1 MKNYLIITDSAA
13 DINVTLIDKYNIKV
27 IPLLFTLEDKNYE
40 LTPKE
45 NEEFISE
52 VYSKLREGK
61 VITTSQANPTK
72 FINYFEKFLKE
83 GLDIIYLAFSS
94 ALSGTYQSACIAK
107 EELEEKYQD
116 RKIIVI
122 DTLCASLGQGLMVI
136 EAAKIKE
143 SGASIEEVEDFV
155 INNRL
160 KLVHYFTVDDLMFL
174 KRGGRLSA
182 SSAFIGTMVQLKPI
196 LHVSNEGKLVPI
208 GKVLGRKNSIKTIV
222 NRIKAQ
228 NVDWE
233 NKSLFISHGDCFED
247 IQYVLECLNKENINP
262 KEIIINTI
270 GAVIG
275 AHSGPGTIALFY
287 LGNERG

>member
-13 DINVTLIDKYNIKV
+13 DINVTLIDKYNIKI

-45 NEEFISE
+45 NEGFISE

-72 FINYFEKFLKE
+72 FINYFEKFLNE

-107 EELEEKYQD
+107 EELEEKYRD

-160 KLVHYFTVDDLMFL
+160 KLVHY
-174 KRGGRLSA
+174 
-182 SSAFIGTMVQLKPI
+182 
-196 LHVSNEGKLVPI
+196 
-208 GKVLGRKNSIKTIV
+208 
-222 NRIKAQ
+222 
-228 NVDWE
+228 
-233 NKSLFISHGDCFED
+233 
-247 IQYVLECLNKENINP
+247 
-262 KEIIINTI
+262 
-270 GAVIG
+270 
-275 AHSGPGTIALFY
+275 
-287 LGNERG
+287 

>member
-45 NEEFISE
+45 NEGFISE

-72 FINYFEKFLKE
+72 FINYFEKFLNE

-107 EELEEKYQD
+107 EELKEKYQD

-122 DTLCASLGQGLMVI
+122 DTLCASLGQGL
-136 EAAKIKE
+136 
-143 SGASIEEVEDFV
+143 
-155 INNRL
+155 
-160 KLVHYFTVDDLMFL
+160 FL
-174 KRGGRLSA
+174 DY
-182 SSAFIGTMVQLKPI
+182 
-196 LHVSNEGKLVPI
+196 
-208 GKVLGRKNSIKTIV
+208 IV
-222 NRIKAQ
+222 NYIEKGETVEVVSDYA
-228 NVDWE
+228 
-233 NKSLFISHGDCFED
+233 ED
-247 IQYVLECLNKENINP
+247 LK
-262 KEIIINTI
+262 
-270 GAVIG
+270 
-275 AHSGPGTIALFY
+275 
-287 LGNERG
+287 